1 MANASPP
8 ESTNVSPFKIVAAF
22 LAIYVIWGTTFL
34 AIRFAVETI
43 PAFLMAGLRFT
54 LAGGIML
61 LALLAGGARFPSW
74 RHWRSAF
81 LVGGLMLTGGIGLV
95 SYAEQHIPSGLAALM
110 IATIPIWITLLEW
123 IAFSGE
129 HPALQTLTGLGL
141 GFVGAILLFEPAFR
155 GGADASALPSMALV
169 LIGALLF
176 ATGSLASRRVPQP
189 EDSSVSTA
197 IEMLAGGLLLLVISL
212 LTGEPARLDVVTIS
226 TRSLL
231 ALAYLILF
239 GSVIGYTAYLWL
251 LKTVEPA
258 KVGTNF
264 YVNPVIAVFLG
275 WLAADEIVTAQMIIA
290 AGVILLGVAVIN
302 TRLPRR
308 RAAQRG
314 DAAIPSST
322 DK

>member
-54 LAGGIML
+54 LAGGVML
-61 LALLAGGARFPSW
+61 IALLAGGTRFPNW

-81 LVGGLMLTGGIGLV
+81 LVGGLMLAGGIGLV
-95 SYAEQHIPSGLAALM
+95 SYAEQQIPSGLAALM
-110 IATIPIWITLLEW
+110 IATIPIWITLIEW
-123 IAFSGE
+123 LAFGGQRP
-129 HPALQTLTGLGL
+129 HLQTFAGLGL

-155 GGADASALPSMALV
+155 GGANASALPAMALV
-169 LIGALLF
+169 LVGALLF

-189 EDSSVSTA
+189 KDSRVSTA
-197 IEMLAGGLLLLVISL
+197 IEMLAGGLLLFVVSL
-212 LTGEPARLDVVTIS
+212 LTGEPARLEVAAIS
-226 TRSLL
+226 LRSAL

-275 WLAADEIVTAQMIIA
+275 WLAADETVTAQMILA

-308 RAAQRG
+308 RTMQRG
-314 DAAIPSST
+314 DAAMPGST
-322 DK
+322 D